1 MTPNKLKS
9 IRKKLFLS
17 QWDLAIRLGVSQSSV
32 TIWES
37 GYRSIPEDIKIE
49 VERLDKEMNKIME
62 TV

>member
-37 GYRSIPEDIKIE
+37 GYRSIPEYIKIE